1 MSLARLEV
9 PLTRLQSLAATE
21 TMTYLSF
28 TAPALGGGGIVRETL
43 YYGTLGGVI
52 GILIGVMFG

>member
-1 MSLARLEV
+1 MNYQ
-9 PLTRLQSLAATE
+9 PFTE
-21 TMTYLSF
+21 
-28 TAPALGGGGIVRETL
+28 PALRGGGIVRETL